1 MSTDKI
7 NRAILLVMVVIGAV
21 AYGLL
26 YGHASMV
33 FKLLVPLGLIV
44 LLGLIIRDVIRDRNS
59 GKR

>member
-26 YGHASMV
+26 YSHASIV
-33 FKLLVPLGLIV
+33 FRLLVPLALIV
-44 LLGLIIRDVIRDRNS
+44 LVVLIVRDVIKGQD
-59 GKR
+59 

>member
-7 NRAILLVMVVIGAV
+7 NRAILLAMVVIGAV

-26 YGHASMV
+26 YSHASIV
-33 FKLLVPLGLIV
+33 FKLLVPLALIVLVGLIV
-44 LLGLIIRDVIRDRNS
+44 RDVINHRDS

>member
-26 YGHASMV
+26 YGHASIV
-33 FKLLVPLGLIV
+33 FKLLVPLA
-44 LLGLIIRDVIRDRNS
+44 LIILVVLIARDVIKDQDS

>member
-7 NRAILLVMVVIGAV
+7 NRAILLVMVVIGAI

-26 YGHASMV
+26 YSHASIV
-33 FKLLVPLGLIV
+33 FRLLVPLALIILVVLIV
-44 LLGLIIRDVIRDRNS
+44 RDVIKDQDS

>member
-1 MSTDKI
+1 MSADKI

-26 YGHASMV
+26 YSHASIV
-33 FKLLVPLGLIV
+33 FKLLVPLALIV
-44 LLGLIIRDVIRDRNS
+44 LVVLIVRDVIKDQDS

>member
-1 MSTDKI
+1 VSTDKI

-26 YGHASMV
+26 YSHASIF
-33 FKLLVPLGLIV
+33 FKLLVPLALTV
-44 LLGLIIRDVIRDRNS
+44 LLGLIVRDVIKDRDS

>member
-26 YGHASMV
+26 YSHASIV
-33 FKLLVPLGLIV
+33 FRLLVPLALLILVALIV
-44 LLGLIIRDVIRDRNS
+44 RDVIKGQDS

>member
-26 YGHASMV
+26 YSHASIV
-33 FKLLVPLGLIV
+33 FKLLVPLALIV
-44 LLGLIIRDVIRDRNS
+44 LVVLIVRDVIKDQD
-59 GKR
+59 

>member
-26 YGHASMV
+26 YSHASIV
-33 FKLLVPLGLIV
+33 FRLLVPLALIILVVLIV
-44 LLGLIIRDVIRDRNS
+44 RDVIKDQDS

>member
-26 YGHASMV
+26 YSHASIV
-33 FKLLVPLGLIV
+33 FKLLVPLALIV
-44 LLGLIIRDVIRDRNS
+44 LVVLIVRDVIKGQDS

>member
-26 YGHASMV
+26 YSHASIV
-33 FKLLVPLGLIV
+33 FRLLVPLALIILVVLIV
-44 LLGLIIRDVIRDRNS
+44 RDVIKHQDS

>member
-26 YGHASMV
+26 YSHASIV
-33 FKLLVPLGLIV
+33 FKLLVPLALIV
-44 LLGLIIRDVIRDRNS
+44 LLGLIVRDVIKDQDS

>member
-26 YGHASMV
+26 YSHASIV
-33 FKLLVPLGLIV
+33 FKLLVPLALIILVVLIV
-44 LLGLIIRDVIRDRNS
+44 RDVIKDQDSR
-59 GKR
+59 KR

>member
-26 YGHASMV
+26 YSHASIV

-44 LLGLIIRDVIRDRNS
+44 LLGLIVRDVIKGQDS
-59 GKR
+59 GKH

>member
-26 YGHASMV
+26 YSHASIV
-33 FKLLVPLGLIV
+33 FKLLVPLALIV
-44 LLGLIIRDVIRDRNS
+44 LVVLIVRDVIKDQDS

>member
-26 YGHASMV
+26 YSHASIV
-33 FKLLVPLGLIV
+33 FKLLVPLALIV
-44 LLGLIIRDVIRDRNS
+44 LVVLIVRDVIKHQD
-59 GKR
+59 

>member
-7 NRAILLVMVVIGAV
+7 NRAILLVMVVIGTV

-26 YGHASMV
+26 YSHTSIV
-33 FKLLVPLGLIV
+33 FKLLVPLALIILVVLIV
-44 LLGLIIRDVIRDRNS
+44 RDVIKDQDS